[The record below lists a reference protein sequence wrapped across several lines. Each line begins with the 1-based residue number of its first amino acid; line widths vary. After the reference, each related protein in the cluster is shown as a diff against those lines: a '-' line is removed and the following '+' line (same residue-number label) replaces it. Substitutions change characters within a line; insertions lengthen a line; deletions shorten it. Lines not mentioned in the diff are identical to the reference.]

1 MKNRTIVIK
10 SLLFVVS
17 LLCLVF
23 VGFCQYD
30 TGFSRPIVTENGRF
44 NYYELPPIQTS
55 EGVLIFL
62 DRNLGALSNDITS
75 SDSWGDLYQ
84 WGRKTDGHEK
94 RLSDTTN
101 TISPN
106 FTLTNNEFIVDSARA
121 NDWIIY
127 PQDDLW
133 NGGDGINNP
142 CPCGY
147 RLPTKSEW
155 KAVVDLG
162 YEIKPTET
170 GFYYISFGDGQ
181 LQLPCAGLR
190 NAFTGNFQYQ
200 GMRGYYWAGD
210 VKTKG
215 MSGGIDFDK
224 SEITTNV
231 TIYGFR
237 AFGRSVR
244 CLRGES
250 DKRK

>member
-1 MKNRTIVIK
+1 MKKYIFTAM
-10 SLLFVVS
+10 LLFS
-17 LLCLVF
+17 ISIF
-23 VGFCQYD
+23 AQNYD
-30 TGFSRPIVTENGRF
+30 AGFSKPIITENGNF
-44 NYYELPPIQTS
+44 TYYELAPIQTS

-62 DRNLGALSNDITS
+62 DRNLGALSNDVTS

-84 WGRKTDGHEK
+84 WGRQTDGHEK

-106 FTLTNNEFIVDSARA
+106 FTQTNNEFIVDSARA
-121 NDWIIY
+121 NDWIAY
-127 PQDDLW
+127 PKDDLW
-133 NGGDGINNP
+133 SDRNETNNP

-147 RLPTKSEW
+147 RLSTEKEW
-155 KAVVDLG
+155 RAVLDLG
-162 YEIKPTET
+162 YEIKPTGT
-170 GFYYISFGDGQ
+170 GAYYISISKGLLD
-181 LQLPCAGLR
+181 LPCAGLR

-210 VKTKG
+210 VSSQG
-215 MSGGIDFDK
+215 MSPAIDFNK

-244 CLRGES
+244 CMRSLS
-250 DKRK
+250 DKK

>member
-1 MKNRTIVIK
+1 MGKYIFIVAI
-10 SLLFVVS
+10 F
-17 LLCLVF
+17 F
-23 VGFCQYD
+23 GITAFAQRYD
-30 TGFSRPIVTENGRF
+30 AGFSRPIITENGNF
-44 NYYELPPIQTS
+44 TYYELEPFQTS

-101 TISPN
+101 TISAN
-106 FTLTNNEFIVDSARA
+106 FTQAGNEFIVDSARA
-121 NDWIIY
+121 NDWIAY
-127 PQDDLW
+127 PKDDLW
-133 NGGDGINNP
+133 NDKAQTNNP

-147 RLPTKSEW
+147 RLPTEKEW
-155 KAVVDLG
+155 RAVLDLG
-162 YEIKPTET
+162 YEIKPTGT
-170 GFYYISFGDGQ
+170 GAYYISIGNGV
-181 LQLPCAGLR
+181 LKLPCAGLR

-210 VKTKG
+210 VSSKG
-215 MSGGIDFDK
+215 MSSGIDFNK

-244 CLRGES
+244 CVKSVS
-250 DKRK
+250 D